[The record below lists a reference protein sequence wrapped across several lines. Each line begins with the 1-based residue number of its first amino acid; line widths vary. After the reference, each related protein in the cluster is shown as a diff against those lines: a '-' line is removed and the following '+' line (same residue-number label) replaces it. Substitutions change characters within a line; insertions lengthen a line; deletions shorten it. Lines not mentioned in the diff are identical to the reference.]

1 METVEGNLSIRIT
14 VLDVILNVDKEIQ
27 YHIHCMRKF
36 PLELVNWI

>member
-1 METVEGNLSIRIT
+1 METVEGNLSICI

-36 PLELVNWI
+36 PL